1 MEAGARSTRLRS
13 LTISPAAFEWF
24 AYAAFAALFLIVVS
38 GATVRLTGSGLGC
51 ENWPNCGD
59 TFLPPKEYN
68 ALIEF
73 GNRGAG
79 FTVGLTTLV
88 AAAVAFRVPGMPR
101 WLLWSAVA
109 LPFTVLAQ
117 GVLGGITVLLEL
129 HPLIVMG
136 HFLLS
141 LVALAVAVVVV
152 QGARDLAR
160 GVADET
166 PIGSAWLALALV
178 PAAAALVVSG
188 TLVTA
193 AGPHSGG
200 EEIVR
205 FGNLVEAVH
214 IHIGATAVFGIAFLA
229 LLALLVVER
238 PSLGARAPPRDARHG
253 GLGAR
258 RRACRPRGAQAP
270 SPPPVDWASSQGIS
284 ASRAARRC
292 AAPCSSPRFVG
303 GTTARRAR
311 RSPRA
316 SSPRAGAPSGSPT
329 SIPRSSTT
337 SRRSGRTC
345 GSRRA

>member
-73 GNRGAG
+73 GNRVAG

-238 PSLGARAPPRDARHG
+238 D
-253 GLGAR
+253 
-258 RRACRPRGAQAP
+258 
-270 SPPPVDWASSQGIS
+270 
-284 ASRAARRC
+284 
-292 AAPCSSPRFVG
+292 
-303 GTTARRAR
+303 RAR
-311 RSPRA
+311 VELGL
-316 SSPRAGAPSGSPT
+316 AGAVLALLLAQMVVGEIQWREALPWGLVLLHVT
-329 SIPRSSTT
+329 LATAVWVLVVALAVRVVL
-337 SRRSGRTC
+337 RH
-345 GSRRA
+345 RARLP

>member
-1 MEAGARSTRLRS
+1 MEAGARTERLRS
-13 LTISPAAFEWF
+13 LTVSPAAFEWF

-51 ENWPNCGD
+51 ENWPSCGE
-59 TFLPPKEYN
+59 TFLPPKDYN
-68 ALIEF
+68 AYVEF
-73 GNRGAG
+73 GNRVAG
-79 FTVGLTTLV
+79 FVVGLATL
-88 AAAVAFRVPGMPR
+88 AAAAAAFRVPGMPR

-117 GVLGGITVLLEL
+117 GVLGGITVMLEL

-152 QGARDLAR
+152 QGARDLVR
-160 GVADET
+160 GATAEE

-214 IHIGATAVFGIAFLA
+214 IHIGATAIFGIAFLGLLA
-229 LLALLVVER
+229 VLVAERRRARVELRLAGIALALLLAQMVVGEIQWR
-238 PSLGARAPPRDARHG
+238 EALPW
-253 GLGAR
+253 GLVLLHVTLAT
-258 RRACRPRGAQAP
+258 AVWVVVVAL
-270 SPPPVDWASSQGIS
+270 
-284 ASRAARRC
+284 AARIVLRH
-292 AAPCSSPRFVG
+292 
-303 GTTARRAR
+303 RAR
-311 RSPRA
+311 LP
-316 SSPRAGAPSGSPT
+316 
-329 SIPRSSTT
+329 
-337 SRRSGRTC
+337 
-345 GSRRA
+345 

>member
-1 MEAGARSTRLRS
+1 MEAGARSERLRS
-13 LTISPAAFEWF
+13 LAVSAAAFEWF
-24 AYAAFAALFLIVVS
+24 SYAAFSALFLIVVS

-51 ENWPNCGD
+51 ENWPNCGE
-59 TFLPPKEYN
+59 TFLPPKDYN

-73 GNRGAG
+73 GNRVAG
-79 FTVGLTTLV
+79 FVVGLTTL
-88 AAAVAFRVPGMPR
+88 AAALVAFRVQGMPR

-117 GVLGGITVLLEL
+117 GVLGGITVMLEL

-141 LVALAVAVVVV
+141 LIALAVAVVVV

-160 GVADET
+160 GSAADV
-166 PIGSAWLALALV
+166 PLGSAWLALALV

-214 IHIGATAVFGIAFLA
+214 IHIGATAVFGVAFLGLLAILFAERGSARVELRLAAIVLA
-229 LLALLVVER
+229 LLLAQMIVGEIQWREALPWGLVLLHVTLATSVWVFVVALAVR
-238 PSLGARAPPRDARHG
+238 VVLRH
-253 GLGAR
+253 
-258 RRACRPRGAQAP
+258 
-270 SPPPVDWASSQGIS
+270 
-284 ASRAARRC
+284 
-292 AAPCSSPRFVG
+292 
-303 GTTARRAR
+303 RAR
-311 RSPRA
+311 LP
-316 SSPRAGAPSGSPT
+316 
-329 SIPRSSTT
+329 
-337 SRRSGRTC
+337 
-345 GSRRA
+345 

>member
-51 ENWPNCGD
+51 ENWPSCGD

-73 GNRGAG
+73 GNRVAG

-88 AAAVAFRVPGMPR
+88 AAAAAFRVPGMPR
-101 WLLWSAVA
+101 WLFWSAVA

-238 PSLGARAPPRDARHG
+238 D
-253 GLGAR
+253 
-258 RRACRPRGAQAP
+258 
-270 SPPPVDWASSQGIS
+270 
-284 ASRAARRC
+284 
-292 AAPCSSPRFVG
+292 
-303 GTTARRAR
+303 RAR
-311 RSPRA
+311 VELGL
-316 SSPRAGAPSGSPT
+316 AGAVLALLLAQMVVGEIQWREALPWGLVLLHVT
-329 SIPRSSTT
+329 LATAVWVLVVALAVRVVL
-337 SRRSGRTC
+337 RH
-345 GSRRA
+345 RARLP

>member
-1 MEAGARSTRLRS
+1 MEAGARPERLRS
-13 LTISPAAFEWF
+13 LTVSPAAFEWF
-24 AYAAFAALFLIVVS
+24 AYAALAALFLIVVS

-51 ENWPNCGD
+51 ENWPNCGE

-73 GNRGAG
+73 GNRVAG
-79 FTVGLTTLV
+79 FVVGLTTL
-88 AAAVAFRVPGMPR
+88 AAAVAAFRVPGMPR

-117 GVLGGITVLLEL
+117 GVLGGITVMLEL

-141 LVALAVAVVVV
+141 LIALAVAVVVV

-160 GVADET
+160 GARVEE
-166 PIGSAWLALALV
+166 PLGSAWLALALV

-214 IHIGATAVFGIAFLA
+214 IHIGATAVFGVAFLGLLGLLVA
-229 LLALLVVER
+229 ERPRARVELRLAGLVLALLVAQMIVGEIQWNEAL
-238 PSLGARAPPRDARHG
+238 PWGLVLLHVTLATAVWVVVAALAARIVV
-253 GLGAR
+253 R
-258 RRACRPRGAQAP
+258 RRARL
-270 SPPPVDWASSQGIS
+270 S
-284 ASRAARRC
+284 
-292 AAPCSSPRFVG
+292 
-303 GTTARRAR
+303 
-311 RSPRA
+311 
-316 SSPRAGAPSGSPT
+316 
-329 SIPRSSTT
+329 
-337 SRRSGRTC
+337 
-345 GSRRA
+345 

>member
-13 LTISPAAFEWF
+13 LTVSPVAFEWF
-24 AYAAFAALFLIVVS
+24 AYAALAALFLIVVS

-51 ENWPNCGD
+51 ENWPNCGE

-68 ALIEF
+68 AVIEF
-73 GNRGAG
+73 GNRVAG
-79 FTVGLTTLV
+79 FVVGLTTL
-88 AAAVAFRVPGMPR
+88 AAAVAAFRVPGMPR

-136 HFLLS
+136 HYLLS
-141 LVALAVAVVVV
+141 LAALGVVVVVV

-160 GVADET
+160 GAAAEE
-166 PIGSAWLALALV
+166 PLGSAWLALALV

-214 IHIGATAVFGIAFLA
+214 IHIGATAVFGIAFLG
-229 LLALLVVER
+229 LLGLLIVE
-238 PSLGARAPPRDARHG
+238 
-253 GLGAR
+253 R
-258 RRACRPRGAQAP
+258 RRA
-270 SPPPVDWASSQGIS
+270 PVELKLAGIVLVLLLTQMT
-284 ASRAARRC
+284 
-292 AAPCSSPRFVG
+292 VG
-303 GTTARRAR
+303 EIQWREALPWGLVLLHVTLATAIWVVVVALAVRIVLRRRAR
-311 RSPRA
+311 LA
-316 SSPRAGAPSGSPT
+316 ESS
-329 SIPRSSTT
+329 
-337 SRRSGRTC
+337 
-345 GSRRA
+345 

>member
-1 MEAGARSTRLRS
+1 MEAGARTERLRS
-13 LTISPAAFEWF
+13 LTVSRAAFEWF

-51 ENWPNCGD
+51 ENWPSCGE
-59 TFLPPKEYN
+59 TFLPPKDYN
-68 ALIEF
+68 AYVEF
-73 GNRGAG
+73 GNRVAG
-79 FTVGLTTLV
+79 FVVGLATL
-88 AAAVAFRVPGMPR
+88 AAAAAAFRVPGMPR

-117 GVLGGITVLLEL
+117 GVLGGITVMLEL

-152 QGARDLAR
+152 QGARDLVR
-160 GVADET
+160 GATAEE

-205 FGNLVEAVH
+205 FGNIVEAVH
-214 IHIGATAVFGIAFLA
+214 IHIGATAIFGIAFLGLLA
-229 LLALLVVER
+229 VLIAERRRARVELRLAGIALALLLAQMVVGEIQWR
-238 PSLGARAPPRDARHG
+238 EALPW
-253 GLGAR
+253 GLVLLHVTLAT
-258 RRACRPRGAQAP
+258 AVWVVVVAL
-270 SPPPVDWASSQGIS
+270 
-284 ASRAARRC
+284 AARIVLRH
-292 AAPCSSPRFVG
+292 
-303 GTTARRAR
+303 RAR
-311 RSPRA
+311 LP
-316 SSPRAGAPSGSPT
+316 
-329 SIPRSSTT
+329 
-337 SRRSGRTC
+337 
-345 GSRRA
+345 